1 MKGGHNMKYNKD
13 EILKFFEEAG
23 YDNVEIVGNRLLF
36 TTGDDIYIIW
46 SIEDAINF
54 YERLKKN

>member
-1 MKGGHNMKYNKD
+1 MKYNKD

-36 TTGDDIYIIW
+36 TTGEEIFNW
-46 SIEDAINF
+46 SIQEAIKFMNG
-54 YERLKKN
+54 

>member
-1 MKGGHNMKYNKD
+1 MKYNKD

-36 TTGDDIYIIW
+36 TTGEDIFNW
-46 SIEDAINF
+46 SIQEAINF
-54 YERLKKN
+54 MKG